1 MYIHTPILF
10 WLQTLPKIKR
20 IKNIIPSS
28 DDLSSSVECQSMVTM
43 TTQKKRA
50 YEKWRNEPTFCDFSS
65 CAVVP
70 RSLSCLWSWL
80 SWVRFLSILL
90 FRVSLQWEQI
100 KSTQNLVAHK
110 GRLFTKKFQIAS
122 DLTHPL
128 SPPFLCSV
136 ERATAKRGGP
146 QTRVTKSLSDRLCC
160 VRTQR
165 NPHCCSKKTRGR
177 RQRPCGRSMFPRGK
191 GLLW

>member
-1 MYIHTPILF
+1 MIRHH
-10 WLQTLPKIKR
+10 
-20 IKNIIPSS
+20 
-28 DDLSSSVECQSMVTM
+28 LSSANQWLLW
-43 TTQKKRA
+43 QHKKGA

-65 CAVVP
+65 CTVVP
-70 RSLSCLWSWL
+70 SSMSCLWSWL

-128 SPPFLCSV
+128 SPPFHCLV
-136 ERATAKRGGP
+136 ERATDKREGP
-146 QTRVTKSLSDRLCC
+146 QTRVTTNLSDRPCW

-177 RQRPCGRSMFPRGK
+177 RQWQCGRSMFPRGK
-191 GLLW
+191 GLLRW